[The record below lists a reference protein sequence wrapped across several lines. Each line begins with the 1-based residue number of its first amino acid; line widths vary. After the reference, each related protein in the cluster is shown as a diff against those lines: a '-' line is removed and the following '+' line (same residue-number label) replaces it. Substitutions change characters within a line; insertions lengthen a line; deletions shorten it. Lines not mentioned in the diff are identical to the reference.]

1 MSSDPGTGISTQ
13 FQWKR
18 IGHLTFVTLLDKRDY
33 LSTQHYSQ
41 KQIKQKSLILK
52 ILQLLKEFKEK

>member
-41 KQIKQKSLILK
+41 KQIKQKSSILK
-52 ILQLLKEFKEK
+52 ILRLIIERI